1 MFKNLT
7 VGKKLAAGFGI
18 VLIMLAVILLASFFG
33 INGVVKNAVSMIA
46 GGEIKTVMTQKEV
59 DHLEWLAHLTEYM
72 IDPDVKELKIQT
84 DGHKCGLGQWLY
96 GEERK
101 HAEELVPAIA
111 PLLKSMEEPHR
122 LLHQSAVDIAK
133 KMNKLDANRWMT
145 FLYRVESAHR
155 IWADTVIAEIFNLDG
170 SSEDRKELSVESDYR
185 KCELGKWLYGG
196 EVDAFL
202 KDYPAFTSLVEK
214 IKEPHRLIHEAAG
227 KINLCLANND
237 YDGPVAIVKNEI
249 KPNLKKAAGVLKEM
263 RDFTRNFAKGQKDA
277 DEIFVTVTKSNVEK
291 VQELM
296 HQVSETV
303 EKNMVTQEALLQ
315 GAGRV
320 KTLVTIIGILGLI
333 AGLVIAFFIAK
344 GLISSMG
351 MIANSMNEGA
361 GQVASA
367 AGQVSASSQSL
378 AEGASEQA
386 ASIEETS
393 SSLEELSSMTRQN
406 ADNAGQADNLMKEA
420 GQAVAQANDAMTKLT
435 SSMKEISSANEET
448 QKIIKTI
455 DEIAFQTNL
464 LALNAAVE
472 AARAGEAGAGFAVV
486 AEEVRNLA
494 LRSAEAAK
502 NTAEMI
508 KGIVV
513 KTQEGSG
520 LAEETSKAF
529 GRVVEA
535 SSKVGALVGEIAAA
549 SNEQSQG
556 LGQINTA
563 VTEMDKVTQQ
573 NAATAEESASA
584 SEEMSAQAEQMK
596 AMVGELLGM
605 VGGNSTEP
613 NSMRYTDTAPKR
625 SAEAVKPV
633 EKAVPVKL
641 PVDAA
646 SSGLKRPEPKDIIPF
661 DEDDFN
667 DF

>member
-18 VLIMLAVILLASFFG
+18 VLIILAMIWLTSFFG
-33 INGVVKNAVSMIA
+33 ATSIVKNAVSMIN
-46 GGEIKTVMTQKEV
+46 GGNIVNGMFEKEV
-59 DHLEWLAHLTEYM
+59 NQLKWLAKLTAYM
-72 IDPDVKELKIQT
+72 NDPDAKELKIQT
-84 DGHKCGLGQWLY
+84 NDHKCGLGKWLF

-101 HAEELVPAIA
+101 RAEELVPDIA
-111 PLLKSMEEPHR
+111 PLLKAMEEPHR
-122 LLHQSAVDIAK
+122 LLHHSAVDIAK
-133 KMNKLDANRWMT
+133 TMKKLDTNRWMT
-145 FLYRVESAHR
+145 FFYRVERAHR
-155 IWADTVIAEIFNLDG
+155 VWADTVIAEIFNLDG

-185 KCELGKWLYGG
+185 KCALGKWLYGG
-196 EVDAFL
+196 EADAFV
-202 KDYPAFTSLVEK
+202 KDYPAFASLVEK
-214 IKEPHRLIHEAAG
+214 IKEPHRLVYEAAG
-227 KINLCLANND
+227 KINVCLANDD
-237 YDGPVAIVKNEI
+237 YDGPVEIEKNEI
-249 KPNLKKAAGVLKEM
+249 KPNLQKTAGVLKEM
-263 RDFTRNFAKGQKDA
+263 RDLIRIFAKGQKEA
-277 DEIFVTVTKSNVEK
+277 AEIFLTVTDRNVEK
-291 VQELM
+291 VQDLM

-303 EKNMVTQEALLQ
+303 EKNMVTREALLQ

-320 KTLVTIIGILGLI
+320 KTLVTIIGIIGLI

-344 GLISSMG
+344 GLLSSIG
-351 MIANSMNEGA
+351 MIANNMNEGA
-361 GQVASA
+361 GQVASSA
-367 AGQVSASSQSL
+367 RQVSASSQSF

-393 SSLEELSSMTRQN
+393 SSLEEISSMTRQN

-420 GQAVAQANDAMTKLT
+420 GQAVAQANDSMTKLT

-508 KGIVV
+508 EGTVA

-520 LAEETSKAF
+520 LAEETSEAF
-529 GRVVEA
+529 VRVVEA
-535 SSKVGALVGEIAAA
+535 SSKVGELVGEISAA

-556 LGQINTA
+556 LEQINTA

-573 NAATAEESASA
+573 NAATAEESAST

-596 AMVGELLGM
+596 VMVGELLAM
-605 VGGNSTEP
+605 VGENSTP
-613 NSMRYTDTAPKR
+613 SKRRDAALKRNSF
-625 SAEAVKPV
+625 AVKKPAA
-633 EKAVPVKL
+633 KAAPAPVKE
-641 PVDAA
+641 
-646 SSGLKRPEPKDIIPF
+646 LKRPEPEEVIPF
-661 DEDDFN
+661 DEDDFS

>member
-7 VGKKLAAGFGI
+7 VGKKLGVGFGI
-18 VLIMLAVILLASFFG
+18 VLIMLTMLLLTSFFG
-33 INGVVKNAVSMIA
+33 ATSIVKNAVSLI
-46 GGEIKTVMTQKEV
+46 GGEEIIGAMMQKEV
-59 DHLEWLAHLTEYM
+59 EHLEWLARLTEYM
-72 IDPDVKELKIQT
+72 TDPDVKELNVRT
-84 DGHKCGLGQWLY
+84 DDHQCGLGKWLF

-101 HAEELVPAIA
+101 HAEELVPEIA
-111 PLLKSMEEPHR
+111 PLLKSMEEPHQ
-122 LLHQSAVDIAK
+122 LLHHSAVDIAK
-133 KMNKLDANRWMT
+133 KMNKLDTNRWMT
-145 FLYRVESAHR
+145 FFYRVERAHR
-155 IWADTVIAEIFNLDG
+155 VWADTVVAEIFNLDG
-170 SSEDRKELSVESDYR
+170 SSEDRKELSVEADYR
-185 KCELGKWLYGG
+185 QCGLGKWLYGG
-196 EVDAFL
+196 AADAFV
-202 KDYPAFTSLVEK
+202 KDYPAFASLVENV
-214 IKEPHRLIHEAAG
+214 KEPHRLVYEAAG
-227 KINLCLANND
+227 KINDCLANDD
-237 YDGPVAIVKNEI
+237 YDGPVEIVKNEI
-249 KPNLKKAAGVLKEM
+249 KPNLKKTAGVLKEM
-263 RDFTRNFAKGQKDA
+263 RDLTRNFARGQKEA
-277 DEIFVTVTKSNVEK
+277 AEIFVTVTERNIEK

-303 EKNMVTQEALLQ
+303 ENNMVTREALLQ

-320 KTLVTIIGILGLI
+320 KTLVTIIGIIGLI
-333 AGLVIAFFIAK
+333 AGLIIAFFIAK

-351 MIANSMNEGA
+351 IIANSMNEGA

-393 SSLEELSSMTRQN
+393 SSLEELSSMTKQN

-420 GQAVAQANDAMTKLT
+420 GQAVAQANDSMAKLT
-435 SSMKEISSANEET
+435 TSMKEISSANEET

-494 LRSAEAAK
+494 LRSAEAAG

-508 KGIVV
+508 EGTVA
-513 KTQEGSG
+513 KTREGSN
-520 LAEETSKAF
+520 LAEETGEAF
-529 GRVVEA
+529 SRVVETF
-535 SSKVGALVGEIAAA
+535 SKVGELAGEIAAA
-549 SNEQSQG
+549 STEQSQG

-596 AMVGELLGM
+596 AMVGELLAM
-605 VGGNSTEP
+605 VGGSSTGSH
-613 NSMRYTDTAPKR
+613 NRRYTAPKR
-625 SAEAVKPV
+625 NSDAVKKPAA
-633 EKAVPVKL
+633 KAAPAPVKE
-641 PVDAA
+641 
-646 SSGLKRPEPKDIIPF
+646 LKRPEPEELIPF
-661 DEDDFN
+661 DEDDFS